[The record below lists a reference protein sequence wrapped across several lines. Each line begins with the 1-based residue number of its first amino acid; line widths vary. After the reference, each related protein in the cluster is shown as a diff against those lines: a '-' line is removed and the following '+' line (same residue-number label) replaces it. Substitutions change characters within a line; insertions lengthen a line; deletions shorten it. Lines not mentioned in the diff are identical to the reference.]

1 MKAKEKPTP
10 EEQIKINTINLFAET
25 SGYDVYMTAEYL
37 TRSIDCKTTRYRK
50 KKEKPTPDELIKI
63 QALKFFTEQGDD
75 VYMVI
80 QKLIRGIDCKVTRSR
95 KKKQLIELYNKYINI
110 TE

>member
-1 MKAKEKPTP
+1 MKTKEKPSP
-10 EEQIKINTINLFAET
+10 EELLKIE
-25 SGYDVYMTAEYL
+25 
-37 TRSIDCKTTRYRK
+37 
-50 KKEKPTPDELIKI
+50 
-63 QALKFFTEQGDD
+63 ALKFFTEQGDD

-80 QKLIRGIDCKVTRSR
+80 QKLIRGIDCKVTRYR